1 MFLQNFQIWK
11 PGQDS
16 SERAEVKDG
25 NGESCMIPSPGKIY
39 RMSYFEGDFR
49 TFFFVLPPKDCSIP
63 AYLVNQ
69 FNNKKETL
77 SNQLFDQINS

>member
-25 NGESCMIPSPGKIY
+25 NGESCMIPSLGKIY

-49 TFFFVLPPKDCSIP
+49 TFFVLPSNRLFYPSLLSQSI
-63 AYLVNQ
+63 
-69 FNNKKETL
+69 
-77 SNQLFDQINS
+77 